1 MKECTRQELER
12 YVVHRIPTGS
22 FLQAV
27 LENNL
32 MQAFARADDEN
43 IVDMFS
49 IVQYIYSQVP
59 TCCYGSP
66 AIVEAWLKERP
77 TDEALG

>member
-1 MKECTRQELER
+1 MKECTKQELER

-43 IVDMFS
+43 ILDMFS
-49 IVQYIYSQVP
+49 IVQYVYSHVP
-59 TCCYGSP
+59 GNCYGSP
-66 AIVEAWLKERP
+66 AIVKAWLKERP